1 MNEIISKILEITTP
15 IMPPKVKFIET
26 EIEKQGIEA
35 LRWAIVE
42 VNSNKLTISVSG
54 RILKNVN

>member
-1 MNEIISKILEITTP
+1 MVVSKTIKIKSPL
-15 IMPPKVKFIET
+15 MPPKVDFIEK

-42 VNSNKLTISVSG
+42 ANGNELTLSVSG
-54 RILKNVN
+54 RILNEIN